1 MQRKLDFARRSDEEL
16 IKESGLILDFDE
28 IARKGSMTREETAI
42 AKWYGIYSSRQAG
55 THMARVVIPGGR
67 MTSTQV
73 RALAKL
79 ASRYSLNRL
88 SFTTRQSAQFHRLKV
103 TELAALLRDL
113 HAAGLSTFHG
123 CGDVTRNVAACSW
136 APICPHRR
144 FDVLPH
150 AQATSAFL
158 SDCRDLD
165 NLPRKFKITFSGCPG
180 DCGQPSI
187 NCIGLTAIVR
197 RRPDGGEEQGFR
209 VRIGGGLGWRAFL
222 ARELFSFVPA
232 DRVTQVCRAV
242 GLLFRDHGDRQIRM
256 YARLKFVV
264 DRLGIE
270 ECRRIVCEN
279 LDRESVNRGDFEV
292 GPAAESGEPVPPRPQ
307 RRPDPCG
314 NDGRA
319 IQQIMIPK
327 GEIEA
332 PHLLRIAELAEIY
345 GDKCVYSSNR
355 QNLEIHGVDPAR
367 LSELRQEIAKLG
379 LRTDGFHGL
388 RDVVACVG
396 TTYCPLAVG
405 CTHDMFDRLQS
416 VVHQEKYGPI
426 RDRVLVHISGC
437 PNSCSQFQI
446 GDIGLRGL
454 RIREKVGSTEA
465 YRIVVGG
472 DLEHFGQMIG
482 DFKVDDCVRVVTA
495 ILDTF
500 LDHVRRTGAED
511 TLAGHVRLAG
521 LDPYRQAVDRLAIRY
536 DQMAENPLE
545 LSVFTGQGRT
555 AMDLAT
561 NARDIPCQAA
571 CPANTH
577 VPEYIRHIAH
587 GRFEEA
593 HRINQEDNVLP
604 NILGRVCTR
613 PCEARCRYQWTS
625 TRGQVRICH
634 LKRSAADHK
643 PQPSRP
649 LPTWF
654 GPSGK
659 RVAIVGAGPA
669 GLAAARELKRY
680 GHEVTV
686 FEREGYVGGQ
696 IAMGIPRFRLPQ
708 AVIDEDFAAIL
719 DSGIE
724 VRLAEPIDR
733 RQMGKLLET
742 HDAVLLAV
750 GANRPHTLRLP
761 GLPEGLAI
769 EGLRF
774 MKHYNEGRPMPV
786 TGDVVVIGGGF
797 TAVDCARSARRLV
810 GRDGRVSIMY
820 RRGQAQMAATEE
832 EHQALREE
840 SIRVETLV
848 TPVSAT
854 ASDGRIESL
863 TFERNVLGEPDAGG
877 KPRFIPIPG
886 SHFTLP
892 CRTLILAIGQ
902 TQEWDALPDGVELA
916 GGHATSSAG
925 LFVAGDFA
933 SGSGDI
939 IHSVASGKQAADEVD
954 TFLTGRRRRETV
966 VEIQQAPLTGR
977 TRDHDLVY
985 PQAVPMLDPQR
996 RAGNEEVELGLSTD
1010 AGREHAWRC
1019 YLCNHKFEI
1028 DQDKCIHCDWCIRVS
1043 PRDCIRRL
1051 RTLDRDERGQPVKW
1065 EEVPKDREADT
1076 TYIWIDSDNC
1086 IRCGNCISVCPV
1098 DAISLRQVGQATCSS
1113 CSDT

>member
-1 MQRKLDFARRSDEEL
+1 MQRKLDFTRRSDEEL
-16 IKESGLILDFDE
+16 VKESGLILDFDE

-67 MTSTQV
+67 MTSVQA
-73 RALAKL
+73 RALAEL
-79 ASRYSLNRL
+79 AARYAPGRL
-88 SFTTRQSAQFHRLKV
+88 SFTTRQSAQFHCLK
-103 TELAALLRDL
+103 LSDLPRLLRDL
-113 HAAGLSTFHG
+113 HAAGLTTFHG

-136 APICPHRR
+136 ASICPHRR

-150 AQATSAFL
+150 AQATARL
-158 SDCRDLD
+158 LADCRDLD
-165 NLPRKFKITFSGCPG
+165 NLPRKYKITFSGCLG

-187 NCIGLTAIVR
+187 NCVGLTAITR
-197 RRPDGGEEQGFR
+197 RRPAGGDEEGFR
-209 VRIGGGLGWRAFL
+209 VRIGGGLGWRPFL
-222 ARELFSFVPA
+222 SEELFSFIPA
-232 DRVTQVCRAV
+232 DKAAQVCRAV

-264 DRLGIE
+264 QRLGIE
-270 ECRRIVCEN
+270 ECRRIVCDN
-279 LDRESVNRGDFEV
+279 LDHEGVDRRGFEIGPLGDCGASV
-292 GPAAESGEPVPPRPQ
+292 PLRPQ
-307 RRPDPCG
+307 RSAGPSGD
-314 NDGRA
+314 NGRA
-319 IQQIMIPK
+319 IQRIMIPK

-332 PHLLRIAELAEIY
+332 PHLLRIAELAEIH
-345 GDKCVYSSNR
+345 GDKCVYSNNR
-355 QNLEIHGVDPAR
+355 QNLEIHEVDPAR
-367 LSELRQEIAKLG
+367 LQELREDIARLG
-379 LRTDGFHGL
+379 LGTSGFHGL
-388 RDVVACVG
+388 QDVVACVG
-396 TTYCPLAVG
+396 TTYCPLAVS

-416 VVHQEKYGPI
+416 VVQHETYAPI
-426 RDRVLVHISGC
+426 RDRVLIHISGC

-454 RIREKVGSTEA
+454 RIREKVGSTEG
-465 YRIVVGG
+465 YRITVGG
-472 DLEHFGQMIG
+472 DLEHFGQAVG

-500 LDHVRRTGAED
+500 LDHVQRTGTED
-511 TLAGHVRLAG
+511 TLAGHVQLAG
-521 LDPYRQAVDRLAIRY
+521 LDPYRRAVDRLAIRY

-577 VPEYIRHIAH
+577 VPEYIWHIAH
-587 GRFEEA
+587 GRYEEA

-634 LKRSAADHK
+634 LKRFAADHK

-654 GPSGK
+654 GSSGK

-708 AVIDEDFAAIL
+708 AVIDEDLAAIL
-719 DSGIE
+719 NSGME

-733 RQMGKLLET
+733 RRVVGLLGT
-742 HDAVLLAV
+742 YDAVLLAV
-750 GANRPHTLRLP
+750 GANRPHTLKLP

-774 MKHYNEGRPMPV
+774 MKRYNEGRPMAV
-786 TGDVVVIGGGF
+786 AGDVVVIGGGF
-797 TAVDCARSARRLV
+797 TAVDCARSARRLL

-820 RRGQAQMAATEE
+820 RRGRAQMAATEE

-840 SIRVETLV
+840 DILVETLV
-848 TPVSAT
+848 TPVSAEV
-854 ASDGRIESL
+854 SNGQIKSL
-863 TFERNVLGEPDAGG
+863 VFERNVLGEPDAGG

-886 SHFTLP
+886 SHFTVP
-892 CRTLILAIGQ
+892 CRTLIFAIGQ
-902 TQEWDALPDGVELA
+902 TQEWDLVPEGAKLA
-916 GGHATSSAG
+916 GGHATNTTG

-939 IHSVASGKQAADEVD
+939 IHSVAGGKQAADEID
-954 TFLTGRRRRETV
+954 NFLTGRRRRELI
-966 VEIQQAPLTGR
+966 VEIRQAALTGR

-985 PQAVPMLDPQR
+985 PQPMSMLAPQTR
-996 RAGNEEVELGLSTD
+996 VGSEEVELGLSME
-1010 AGREHAWRC
+1010 AGQEHAWRC
-1019 YLCNHKFEI
+1019 YLCHHKFEI

-1051 RTLDRDERGQPVKW
+1051 RTLDRDERGQPVRW
-1065 EEVPKDREADT
+1065 EEVPKGREADT

-1086 IRCGNCISVCPV
+1086 IRCGNCINVCPV
-1098 DAISLRQVGQATCSS
+1098 DAISLRQAGQVNCLS
-1113 CSDT
+1113 CRET